1 MKKLFSLL
9 LAVAVVL
16 SLAGCSK
23 NKFDSEIHIF
33 LPGEYISDDMIA
45 SFEAKY
51 NIRVNKDL
59 FDSNESMYTKLLGGS
74 TYDIMIPSDYM
85 IERLIAEDMLQKIDT
100 SALENYEGL
109 ESSLLN
115 NEYDPTNEY
124 SVPYFWGNVGIVYDC
139 TVIDQADVET
149 QGWSVLANPKYKG
162 LLYMYDSERDSF
174 MIALKSLG
182 YSANTTDKAQLDE
195 AYEWLVALD
204 AATDPAYVTDDA
216 IDGLAHPADS
226 NGKYMGVMY
235 SGDAAYILS
244 ENENMRYWD
253 PTEGTNYWVDAMVI
267 HKDAK
272 NVEGAMKFID
282 YVISYEAQLENSSY
296 VGYTS
301 VNKEALDEIANGEYA
316 GNYAYTPREQGEK
329 DEVFHACPEDIR
341 AYMSDLWIKVKS
353 SSN

>member
-9 LAVAVVL
+9 LTVAIAF
-16 SLAGCSK
+16 SLAGCSSKK
-23 NKFDSEIHIF
+23 NFDSEIYIF

-45 SFEAKY
+45 AFEEQY

-74 TYDIMIPSDYM
+74 TYDILIPSDYM
-85 IERLIAEDMLQKIDT
+85 IEKLIAEDMLQKIDT
-100 SALENYEGL
+100 SALENYDDL
-109 ESSLLN
+109 DAALMN
-115 NEYDPTNEY
+115 REYDPNNEY
-124 SVPYFWGNVGIVYDC
+124 SVPYFWGNVGIVYDH
-139 TVIDQADVET
+139 TKIDQADVES

-182 YSANTTDKAQLDE
+182 YSVNTTNKAELDA
-195 AYEWLVALD
+195 AYQWLAALD

-216 IDGLAHPADS
+216 IDGLANCTD
-226 NGKYMGVMY
+226 GKYMGVMY

-244 ENENMRYWD
+244 ENANMRYWA

-272 NVEGAMKFID
+272 NVEGALKFID
-282 YVISYEAQLENSSY
+282 FVISYDSQVENSSY
-296 VGYTS
+296 VGYS
-301 VNKEALDEIANGEYA
+301 AVNKEALDTLAKGEYA
-316 GNYAYTPREQGEK
+316 GNDAYTPREQTAK
-329 DEVFHACPEDIR
+329 DEVFHACPDDIR

-353 SSN
+353 STN